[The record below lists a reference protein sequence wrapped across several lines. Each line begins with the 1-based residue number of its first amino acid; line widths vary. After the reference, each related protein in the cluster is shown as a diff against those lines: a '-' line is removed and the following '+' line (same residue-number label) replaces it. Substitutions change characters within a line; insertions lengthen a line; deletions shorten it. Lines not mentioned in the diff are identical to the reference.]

1 VSPNPIVPSI
11 IAMGKAICVFP
22 LLILGG
28 YFRPIDLARPS
39 FLEAPVW
46 EQYAPSSALNDS
58 QVMTRCF

>member
-1 VSPNPIVPSI
+1 
-11 IAMGKAICVFP
+11 MGKAICVFP

-46 EQYAPSSALNDS
+46 EQYAPSSALNDTARS
-58 QVMTRCF
+58 